1 MNMEAIKSFPDNEE
15 FSFLRGLEIKSYR
28 IRLPL
33 NVFARV
39 YNTHQHSEMC
49 LSVHGRQDK

>member
-1 MNMEAIKSFPDNEE
+1 MNMEAIKSSPDNEE

-33 NVFARV
+33 NVFACV